1 MVSATQLQRQYAEYT
16 TSLYH
21 EGYLNDQFTQ
31 LQKLQDESDP
41 DFLVGLVS
49 VFIDDSK
56 KLLDTLTTA
65 FQQKTV
71 DYKQVSLHV
80 HRFKGSSSNIGAQR
94 LMRVCVLFINYCKEK
109 NLDGC
114 LWCLQQANHEYI
126 LVRSKFKALFKLEK
140 QILKAGGSIPM
151 ME

>member
-1 MVSATQLQRQYAEYT
+1 MASITQLQTQFIEYT
-16 TSLYH
+16 TSLYS
-21 EGYLNDQFTQ
+21 EGYLNDQFKQ

-49 VFIDDSK
+49 VFLEDSE
-56 KLLDTLTTA
+56 KLIKILETA
-65 FQQKTV
+65 FKQKTV
-71 DYKQVSLHV
+71 DYEQVSLHV
-80 HRFKGSSSNIGAQR
+80 HRFKGGSSSIGAQR
-94 LMRVCVLFINYCKEK
+94 VTSVCVSFMNYCKEK

-114 LWCLQQANHEYI
+114 LWCLQQANHECI
-126 LVRSKFKALFKLEK
+126 LVRNKFEALFRLEQ

>member
-1 MVSATQLQRQYAEYT
+1 MVSVTQLQRQYAEYT

-21 EGYLNDQFTQ
+21 EGYLNDQFMQ

-49 VFIDDSK
+49 VFVDDSK

-65 FQQKTV
+65 F
-71 DYKQVSLHV
+71 
-80 HRFKGSSSNIGAQR
+80 IGAQR